1 MLSLGVANSSD
12 ASEILCISYILSDK
26 VFQDN
31 ILNDSAFGS
40 GLLTGSVFL
49 GMLLGGLIVGT
60 MGDWIG
66 RKPMLL
72 LGLICNSISGI
83 ISSMA
88 WNVYILSFLRMI
100 SGIGIGATVPPL
112 FTLATELSPPSIRGF
127 NVTICASFWMVGS
140 IFVAIIA
147 LYLFEIIPSNNNNNN
162 NDDDESATTIYGIA
176 IWRIFALI
184 CALPSAL
191 GAILVYWF
199 VPESPRF
206 LGVEGRSKEA
216 VDVANL
222 LVEKMGHQT
231 NDDDDDDGPLT
242 IEELERTFPPS
253 TIVDTTTVGG
263 AGILGSTL
271 GNGGNV
277 GNSNGGGRIKDCI
290 QFIQLAYIDFCS
302 STSKLYTTNKQIKQ
316 TTLALQMVW
325 FALSFGSYGLLTWI
339 NIIFVKVHLENVY
352 YNALLFAFSNLPG
365 NILSGIYM
373 DKIGRSKSL
382 VGSIVLSSISLFFFA
397 IFAEYEYSIGIVLSS
412 CCFQCFTIMAWN
424 TIDTMTS
431 ELFPTPCRSTGLG
444 ICAASG
450 RIGALIAQFINGYLI
465 NSPVKLLLVA
475 SGTLLLGAITPYL
488 LPNNGSRD
496 MTGQPVNDTLQ
507 QEADM
512 QVRRFIDDVDVD
524 VGGNGN
530 DMFAGV
536 ARRTNVNTTT
546 ARHRRYPS
554 SENEDGFT

>member
-1 MLSLGVANSSD
+1 WRYWCIMLSLGVANSSD

-83 ISSMA
+83 LSSMA

-147 LYLFEIIPSNNNNNN
+147 LYF
-162 NDDDESATTIYGIA
+162 ATTIHGIA

-222 LVEKMGHQT
+222 LVEKMGHQNN

-263 AGILGSTL
+263 AGIL
-271 GNGGNV
+271 
-277 GNSNGGGRIKDCI
+277 DCM

-496 MTGQPVNDTLQ
+496 MTGQPVND
-507 QEADM
+507 
-512 QVRRFIDDVDVD
+512 
-524 VGGNGN
+524 
-530 DMFAGV
+530 
-536 ARRTNVNTTT
+536 
-546 ARHRRYPS
+546 
-554 SENEDGFT
+554 